1 MSKFKSLFLI
11 YLLIVTRINSATS
24 PTTNTTGSTS
34 ISNSTSTKNT
44 TTGNSTSSNSS
55 NNTNTNDSSNNNNNS
70 ANYNT
75 IDSNASCTLTQQPPS
90 KAYPSLIKCYR
101 NNVNACCVSAHDDQI
116 TRVMLNFLPNSCQRK
131 FSEMEQ
137 YFCYGCHYT
146 EPTSTYVN
154 ENQKII
160 YICYD
165 YAVRLW
171 GGDLTQPTTQYDE
184 CGADSYWDVNS

>member
-1 MSKFKSLFLI
+1 M
-11 YLLIVTRINSATS
+11 
-24 PTTNTTGSTS
+24 
-34 ISNSTSTKNT
+34 
-44 TTGNSTSSNSS
+44 
-55 NNTNTNDSSNNNNNS
+55 
-70 ANYNT
+70 
-75 IDSNASCTLTQQPPS
+75 DSNASCTLTQQPPS
-90 KAYPSLIKCYR
+90 KAFPSLIKCYR

-165 YAVRLW
+165 YAYRLW

-184 CGADSYWDVNS
+184 CGASSYWSEESEVFIPSLQWPNA